1 MKILIIEDDIE
12 LLNSLADSLKKD
24 GYIIVTAQT
33 GKSALEKYHD
43 DIFNLVLLDINLPD
57 MSRLEI
63 LNQIRKSETPS
74 VYVLILSAKYEL
86 DDKVLGL
93 DAGADDYL
101 AKPFSVIELK
111 ARIRA
116 ILRRNAPNKQ
126 VKLQIDDIE
135 INIADRKIMRGD
147 VEICLTPKEFLILE
161 LLFYNKNTILTPTQ
175 ISEHIYTDYFD
186 RSSHI
191 INMHIKNIRTKLQNQ
206 NLIETVRGVG
216 FRLNS

>member
-57 MSRLEI
+57 MSGLEI

>member
-24 GYIIVTAQT
+24 GYTVVTAQT

-43 DIFNLVLLDINLPD
+43 DVFNLVLLDINLPD
-57 MSRLEI
+57 MSGLEV
-63 LNQIRKSETPS
+63 LEQIRKSETPS

-86 DDKVLGL
+86 DDKVIGL

-101 AKPFSVIELK
+101 AKPFSVVELK

-116 ILRRNAPNKQ
+116 ILRRTSPNKQ

-135 INIADRKIMRGD
+135 INIADRRITKGD
-147 VEICLTPKEFLILE
+147 TEINLTPKEFLILE

>member
-1 MKILIIEDDIE
+1 M
-12 LLNSLADSLKKD
+12 
-24 GYIIVTAQT
+24 
-33 GKSALEKYHD
+33 
-43 DIFNLVLLDINLPD
+43 
-57 MSRLEI
+57 
-63 LNQIRKSETPS
+63 
-74 VYVLILSAKYEL
+74 
-86 DDKVLGL
+86 LGL
-93 DAGADDYL
+93 DSGADDYL